1 MAPLFSSLGLDGG
14 GHVAVVRGSRAGG
27 TVDCRRLTGGTP
39 PRPLSAVLVCVVYVG
54 KYTSENAYLCLLF
67 FEK

>member
-1 MAPLFSSLGLDGG
+1 MAHLFSLLVLDGG
-14 GHVAVVRGSRAGG
+14 GHVAMVRGSSAGG

-39 PRPLSAVLVCVVYVG
+39 PWHLSAALVCVVYVG

-67 FEK
+67 F